1 MPRKNSATS
10 SAKTVA
16 KTRAKSAAKTG
27 EKAGTKST
35 LKANAAKANAAKSSD
50 ERSSAAKSDV
60 VPSSAVPSAAEAERP
75 AAPRRTRASKPTATE
90 QLVPRHWYWVRR
102 KDGSL
107 APYVFHRQSTDPK
120 TGRLVGEFFVGSFI
134 VTFGLNQVVGEAH
147 MPRAQQADAK

>member
-1 MPRKNSATS
+1 MPRKTIAKTSAKT

-16 KTRAKSAAKTG
+16 KTRVKSVAKTDAKAGSKSTVKSSSAKSAVAP
-27 EKAGTKST
+27 
-35 LKANAAKANAAKSSD
+35 
-50 ERSSAAKSDV
+50 SSAAS
-60 VPSSAVPSAAEAERP
+60 SAAEAEHP
-75 AAPRRTRASKPTATE
+75 AGSRRTRASRPTATE

-147 MPRAQQADAK
+147 MPRAEQADAK

>member
-1 MPRKNSATS
+1 MPRKNIATK
-10 SAKTVA
+10 SAKTIA
-16 KTRAKSAAKTG
+16 KTRVKSATKPG

-35 LKANAAKANAAKSSD
+35 VKASATKASATKANAAKSS
-50 ERSSAAKSDV
+50 AAE
-60 VPSSAVPSAAEAERP
+60 AIAAPSAADAESP
-75 AAPRRTRASKPTATE
+75 AAPRRKRASRPTATE
-90 QLVPRHWYWVRR
+90 QLIPRHWYWVRR

>member
-1 MPRKNSATS
+1 MPRKISAKT

-16 KTRAKSAAKTG
+16 KTRVKSVTKTGAKT
-27 EKAGTKST
+27 GTKST
-35 LKANAAKANAAKSSD
+35 VK
-50 ERSSAAKSDV
+50 SSAAKSDV
-60 VPSSAVPSAAEAERP
+60 APSNAAPSAAEAEHP
-75 AAPRRTRASKPTATE
+75 AGSRRTRASRPTATE

-147 MPRAQQADAK
+147 MPRAEQSDAK